1 MKKSNIA
8 FVIPSL
14 QAGGA
19 ERVVSVLCNEL
30 VEKYNLTIIT
40 YTNKRPFYSIDARI
54 NLEFCHD
61 GDLSSAN
68 AWQAIRNNYFL
79 FRKIIKL
86 IKKNKIDVIIG
97 FMTNS
102 NIFTVFAGKWL
113 GLPTIISERIDP
125 SNAQTNKV
133 WKILKRLIY
142 PKSNYLIVQTEP
154 IKEFFSKWMTSKKII
169 ILPNPISN
177 TFSDEKNYSNKQKKE
192 NIILNVGRLTSQK
205 GQEMLIRSFANINPE
220 NWKLQLI
227 GTGPK
232 ELFYKELIID
242 LKMSDRIELLG
253 LQKNVI
259 PFYKKAKIFAF
270 PSLYEGFPNAL
281 IEAMYLGMACISTD
295 CPTGPSEII
304 ENGSNGFLT
313 SVNNQNEFEDKLNK
327 LMTDEDLIIRFSE
340 NAPTAVVH
348 LETKNVVTQWEG
360 LIKNLLPYQNQN

>member
-19 ERVVSVLCNEL
+19 ERVVSALCNEL
-30 VEKYNLTIIT
+30 IEKHNLTIIT
-40 YTNKRPFYSIDARI
+40 YSKKRPFYVIDARV
-54 NLEFCHD
+54 NLEFCCD
-61 GDLSSAN
+61 SNLSSVN

-79 FRKIIKL
+79 YRKILKL

-102 NIFTVFAGKWL
+102 NILTVLVGKRL

-125 SNAQTNKV
+125 SKAQTNKV
-133 WKILKRLIY
+133 WKILKRIIY
-142 PKSNYLIVQTEP
+142 PLSNYLIVQTEP
-154 IKEFFSKWMTSKKII
+154 IKKFFTKWMPNKKII
-169 ILPNPISN
+169 ILPNPIFN
-177 TFSDEKNYSNKQKKE
+177 TFSDEKNSSKKQKKE

-205 GQEMLIRSFANINPE
+205 GQEMLIRSFANINPK

-227 GTGPK
+227 GTDPM
-232 ELFYKELIID
+232 ELFYKELIVD
-242 LKMSDRIELLG
+242 LKMSEKIELLG

-270 PSLYEGFPNAL
+270 PSLFEGFPNAL
-281 IEAMYLGMACISTD
+281 IEAMYMGMACISTD

-304 ENGSNGFLT
+304 INGTNGFLT
-313 SVNNQNEFEDKLNK
+313 SVNNQSEFEEKLNK
-327 LMTDEDLIIRFSE
+327 LITDDDLILQFSK
-340 NAPTAVVH
+340 NAPTAVMH
-348 LETKNVVTQWEG
+348 LETKNVVVQWER
-360 LIKNLLPYQNQN
+360 LIENVLK